1 MPALRGFCYSAVVFI
16 LTLVV
21 KDIALDQNAS
31 SVAKGQPQ
39 AVQSMAERA
48 KPVQPH
54 VSKRA
59 VLPWIGAF
67 LKPYRG
73 KVITAIIFLFIG
85 SLAWLSLGQGVRL
98 MVDEGF
104 LKDNGSRL
112 NEIIMLVIAITA
124 LSSSA
129 IFCRFYLM
137 TWLGERVSADIRLKV
152 YDHLLKLSPG
162 FYAKLRTGEVISR
175 FTADS
180 TLLQS
185 VVGSS
190 LSMALRASVTVIGGI
205 VMMAITSFKMTGLV
219 LLAVPMVLG
228 PIFFFGRKVRDLSR
242 KSQDKVGDLGA
253 YVDETLHEIHT
264 VQAYCHEEQDRALF
278 NHRVEAVMDAAKGRI
293 KYRSILISLVMFLS
307 ILAIAVVV
315 WVGAHDV
322 MSGAISAGELSAFM
336 FYAVMVAGSVATISE
351 VIGEIQRAAG
361 ATERL
366 IELIETPI
374 DIPIVE
380 NPLKLTSQV
389 RGELELKNVR
399 FSYSK
404 FDDTS
409 RATELSDG
417 NSLELVDSPEP
428 IHSPEPVESPESDN
442 SHASVANN
450 NEVIRGLNIH
460 IKPGERVA
468 LVGASG
474 AGKSTLFELLQ
485 RFYVLDSGSIELDGV
500 DIAKLS
506 PQTLRQQYA
515 LVPQE
520 SVIFATSV
528 LENVRYGRIEASE
541 DDVKQACI
549 AAKADEF
556 ITEFSDGYQTY
567 LGERGVRLSGGQ
579 KQRIAIARAILAD
592 RPILLLDEATSALD
606 AVSEQK
612 VKQALDSLMVG
623 KTTLIIAHRLATVIN
638 ADRILVLDKGQVVG
652 SGTHAE
658 LMQSS
663 ELYREFASLQLLT
676 DDK

>member
-1 MPALRGFCYSAVVFI
+1 MSQ
-16 LTLVV
+16 
-21 KDIALDQNAS
+21 DAS
-31 SVAKGQPQ
+31 SAS
-39 AVQSMAERA
+39 AMNTEAN
-48 KPVQPH
+48 KPVTSASAPQSPKPH
-54 VSKRA
+54 AHRKS
-59 VLPWIGAF
+59 VLPWIAGF
-67 LKPYRG
+67 LKPYKTR
-73 KVITAIIFLFIG
+73 VIAAIVFLFIG

-104 LKDNGSRL
+104 LQENGNRL
-112 NEIIMLVIAITA
+112 NEIIMLVIGITA

-205 VMMAITSFKMTGLV
+205 IMMGFTSIKMTGLV
-219 LLAVPMVLG
+219 LLAVPMVLV
-228 PIFFFGRKVRDLSR
+228 PIFFFGRKVRELSR
-242 KSQDKVGDLGA
+242 KSQDRVGDLGA

-264 VQAYCHEEQDRALF
+264 VQAYSHEDQDRALF
-278 NHRVEAVMDAAKGRI
+278 SNRVEAVMDAARGRI
-293 KYRSILISLVMFLS
+293 WYRSILIALVMFLS
-307 ILAIAVVV
+307 IFAIALVT

-322 MSGAISAGELSAFM
+322 MSGGMTGGELSAFM

-351 VIGEIQRAAG
+351 VIGDIQRAAG
-361 ATERL
+361 ASERL
-366 IELIETPI
+366 IELIEAPI
-374 DIPIVE
+374 DIPTVN
-380 NPLKLTSQV
+380 NPTELPAKV
-389 RGELELKNVR
+389 RGELKLTGVR
-399 FSYSK
+399 FSYQ
-404 FDDTS
+404 DIQ
-409 RATELSDG
+409 
-417 NSLELVDSPEP
+417 DSQLKQTQKTDVVEKSAPP
-428 IHSPEPVESPESDN
+428 ID
-442 SHASVANN
+442 A
-450 NEVIRGLNIH
+450 EVIRGLDIH
-460 IKPGERVA
+460 IQAGERVA

-485 RFYVLDSGSIELDGV
+485 RFYCLNAGTIELDGI
-500 DIAKLS
+500 DIAQLK

-520 SVIFATSV
+520 SVIFASSV
-528 LENVRYGRIEASE
+528 LENVRYGRLDASE
-541 DDVKQACI
+541 EEVIKACE
-549 AAKADEF
+549 AARAHEF
-556 ITEFSDGYQTY
+556 ISEFRDGYQTY

-606 AVSEQK
+606 AISEHK

-623 KTTLIIAHRLATVIN
+623 KTTLIIAHRLATVLN
-638 ADRILVLDKGQVVG
+638 ADRILVMEKGQLVA
-652 SGTHAE
+652 SGTHQE
-658 LMQSS
+658 LMKSS
-663 ELYREFASLQLLT
+663 ELYREFASLQLIT
-676 DDK
+676 DA

>member
-1 MPALRGFCYSAVVFI
+1 MN
-16 LTLVV
+16 
-21 KDIALDQNAS
+21 QNTS
-31 SVAKGQPQ
+31 SVANGDSHSK
-39 AVQSMAERA
+39 ATTNDSD
-48 KPVQPH
+48 KPKNTPH
-54 VSKRA
+54 VSQRA

-67 LKPYRG
+67 LKPYRA

-112 NEIIMLVIAITA
+112 NEIILLVIGITA

-190 LSMALRASVTVIGGI
+190 LSMALRASVTVLGGI

-264 VQAYCHEEQDRALF
+264 VQAYSHEDQDRALF

-307 ILAIAVVV
+307 ILAIALVM

-374 DIPIVE
+374 DIPVVE
-380 NPLKLTSQV
+380 NPLGLPTPV
-389 RGELELKNVR
+389 RGELQLKNVR
-399 FSYSK
+399 FSYSNM
-404 FDDTS
+404 
-409 RATELSDG
+409 SDSVDS
-417 NSLELVDSPEP
+417 SLEPFF
-428 IHSPEPVESPESDN
+428 N
-442 SHASVANN
+442 NN
-450 NEVIRGLNIH
+450 NEVIRGLNID

-485 RFYVLDSGSIELDGV
+485 RFYVLDSGSIELDGI
-500 DIAKLS
+500 DIAKLT
-506 PQTLRQQYA
+506 PQILRQQYA

-528 LENVRYGRIEASE
+528 LENVRYGRLDASE
-541 DDVKQACI
+541 ADVKQACI

-606 AVSEQK
+606 AVSEHK
-612 VKQALDSLMVG
+612 VKQALDSLMTS

-638 ADRILVLDKGQVVG
+638 ADRILVLDKGQVVA
-652 SGTHAE
+652 SGTHQQ
-658 LMQSS
+658 LMLSS

-676 DDK
+676 EQD